1 MKNQLT
7 PEELTKKTEKELLEL
22 QVQITYE
29 TYLKTE
35 RIYSSVSFIARALAL
50 SIIIAFIILFALNQ

>member
-7 PEELTKKTEKELLEL
+7 PEELAKKTDKELLEL

-35 RIYSSVSFIARALAL
+35 KVYSNVSFIARALVL
-50 SIIIAFIILFALNQ
+50 SILIAFVILFALNQ

>member
-7 PEELTKKTEKELLEL
+7 SEELANKTEKELLEL

-29 TYLKTE
+29 TYLKTD
-35 RIYSSVSFIARALAL
+35 RIYSNVSFIARALVL
-50 SIIIAFIILFALNQ
+50 SMIITFLILFALNQ